1 MDVILNDGTH
11 AFNVTPWELEQLRHR
26 GLVGHAYTT
35 NAVHQ
40 SELQTSNA
48 VQDMYEYALDNLH
61 KCWKCGCTIDASNTM
76 PTIPPMHE
84 CKKCRDAWARKVAE
98 EA

>member
-1 MDVILNDGTH
+1 MDIILNDGTR

-40 SELQTSNA
+40 SESQTSNA
-48 VQDMYEYALDNLH
+48 VQDMYEYALDNIR
-61 KCWKCGCTIDASNTM
+61 KCWKCGCTLDSSNM
-76 PTIPPMHE
+76 ADVVLPSLPPKYV
-84 CKKCRDAWARKVAE
+84 CKKCYR
-98 EA
+98 